1 MSRCVGVV
9 GGLLLVRW
17 GALEGAWSVLV
28 LLRWG
33 ALVRGD
39 ARWLSQQYRWQ
50 CTEQTAFS
58 GSVWVVGSAVLAVL
72 VGLL

>member
-28 LLRWG
+28 LLRWS

-39 ARWLSQQYRWQ
+39 ARWLSQCAGGGQ
-50 CTEQTAFS
+50 
-58 GSVWVVGSAVLAVL
+58 VGAVAVGEGREKEASAV
-72 VGLL
+72 GE